1 MALLTVLYDA
11 SVLYPVPLR
20 DLLMRLALIDVFR
33 ARWTADI
40 HGEWM
45 RNVLQSRP
53 DLTCAQLERTR
64 ALMDA
69 DVRDCLVKGYQSM
82 IPRLQLPDPEDRHVL
97 AAAIRAKADGI
108 VTFNLKDFPAE
119 QLARY
124 RITTQHPDV
133 FIANLFARESAKVCE
148 AAAAQRRSLRN
159 PPKTREEFLD
169 ILSKQRLPQTVAL
182 LRTQCTQ
189 F

>member
-11 SVLYPVPLR
+11 SVLYPAPLR
-20 DLLMRLALIDVFR
+20 DLPMRLALIDVFR
-33 ARWTADI
+33 ARWIADI
-40 HGEWM
+40 HEEWM

-53 DLTCAQLERTR
+53 DLTRAQLERTR

-69 DVRDCLVKGYQSM
+69 NVRDCVVKDYQSM
-82 IPRLQLPDPEDRHVL
+82 IPRLQLPDAEDRHVL
-97 AAAIRAKADGI
+97 AAAIRAKADVI

-124 RITTQHPDV
+124 RITAQHPDG

-189 F
+189 L